1 MGNLV
6 HLAPS
11 RTQFNRE
18 QAFLAVESLLRLSD
32 ETPRRRKTLFV
43 VAFYMVKEANSIGE
57 LSMTTERLAEL
68 TDFGVAAV
76 KRSVTVIVEKKLF
89 VRGQIR
95 SNFRFN
101 PERGAELASTVNAN
115 ANAKQHYR
123 ETSEDGSFGVWR
135 EEFGRICRPGN
146 TEIGPTPKKEN
157 QQALVAFGQ
166 RLAAELDVDERA
178 VAAATCE
185 RFSKET
191 EDPKVRAEK
200 ILPFMVPLLWKFEP
214 SVRHALRRPPA
225 APARSYHVELAAPS
239 VAENS
244 AFARQ
249 ALASLAGGAS

>member
-1 MGNLV
+1 MGKVL
-6 HLAPS
+6 HLATS
-11 RTQFNRE
+11 RTQFSRE
-18 QAFLAVESLLRLSD
+18 QALLAAESFGIPSVFR
-32 ETPRRRKTLFV
+32 
-43 VAFYMVKEANSIGE
+43 VAQKLAE
-57 LSMTTERLAEL
+57 LADQNGKVGITTERLATLTRMKAAAAQRALRAIRAAKLFVETEL
-68 TDFGVAAV
+68 RCVYLCDPGVAAD
-76 KRSVTVIVEKKLF
+76 
-89 VRGQIR
+89 
-95 SNFRFN
+95 
-101 PERGAELASTVNAN
+101 LAKAASAFAAQVN

-123 ETSEDGSFGVWR
+123 EASEEGSFAIWR

-146 TEIGPTPKKEN
+146 SEIGPTPKKEN
-157 QQALVAFGQ
+157 QAALVAFGQ
-166 RLAAELDVDERA
+166 RLAAELNVDERA

-191 EDPKVRAEK
+191 DDPKVRAEK

-225 APARSYHVELAAPS
+225 VPARSYHVELAAPS